1 MKHNAK
7 VVIVGAG
14 FGGLKAAKALKNAP
28 VDVVLVDSRNHHTFQ
43 PLLYQVATAA
53 LGPEE
58 IAHSVRGI
66 FRKQHNLRFRMA
78 HVTGVDWSAKQVR
91 VDNGE
96 PIPYDYLILAAG
108 AVTNDFGVPGARE
121 HALGL
126 KSLDEAVAIR
136 RQVMRQFERADADP
150 ALIDQGALTFVLVGG
165 GPTGVEMAG
174 ALAELFELVLRRD
187 FPQIPDGAARV
198 ILLEAG
204 ERLLLPFHPSLS
216 ADTLRELHSRE
227 VEVRFAQAV
236 VQVDAAGVTLK
247 GGERI
252 AAQTVVWGAGV
263 KVNPLAD
270 VLGAEQTRGG
280 RLVVNDDMSLPA
292 HPEVFV
298 VGDMAA
304 GKDGAGAVYPQLAQA
319 AMQSGAH
326 AAQQILRRMRGQPG
340 EAFAYRDPGSMATIG
355 RHAAVAQFPFG
366 ARFSGIAAW
375 LMWVFLHL
383 MYLVGFR
390 NRLNVFINWVFNYV
404 WHVYGGTV
412 VFGDEPDAM
421 RHNRSAENSGAQ
433 PSVVR

>member
-1 MKHNAK
+1 MEHNTK

-66 FRKQHNLRFRMA
+66 FRDQSNLTFRMA
-78 HVTGVDWSAKQVR
+78 RVTGVDWAAKQVR
-91 VDNGE
+91 ADNGQ
-96 PIPYDYLILAAG
+96 PIPFDYLILAAG
-108 AVTNDFGVPGARE
+108 AVTHDFGVPGVRE

-126 KSLDEAVAIR
+126 KSLDEAMAIR

-174 ALAELFELVLRRD
+174 ALAELFDLVLQRD
-187 FPQIPDGAARV
+187 FPGIPVGAARV

-216 ADTLRELHSRE
+216 ANTLRALQSRG
-227 VEVRFAQAV
+227 VEVRFSQAV

-247 GGERI
+247 SGERI
-252 AAQTVVWGAGV
+252 AAHTVVWGAGV

-280 RLVVNDDMSLPA
+280 RLVVNDDLSLPA
-292 HPEVFV
+292 HPDAFV

-304 GKDGAGAVYPQLAQA
+304 GKDGAGALYPQLAQA

-340 EAFAYRDPGSMATIG
+340 AAFAYRDPGSMATIG
-355 RHAAVAQFPFG
+355 RNAAVAQFPFG
-366 ARFSGIAAW
+366 ARFTGIIAW

-390 NRLNVFINWVFNYV
+390 NRLNVFVNWVFNYV

-412 VFGDEPDAM
+412 VFGDEPDAVSI
-421 RHNRSAENSGAQ
+421 NPA
-433 PSVVR
+433 